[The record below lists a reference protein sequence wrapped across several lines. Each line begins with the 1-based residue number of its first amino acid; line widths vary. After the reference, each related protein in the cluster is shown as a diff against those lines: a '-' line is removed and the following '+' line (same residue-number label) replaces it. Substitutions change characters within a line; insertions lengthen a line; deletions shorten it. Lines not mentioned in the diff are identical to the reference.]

1 MATVT
6 TEKTAVLALTENEV
20 MLLQMAME
28 GLVHEMKQE
37 EVLVNAT
44 AKAENLLE
52 ALYSVMK

>member
-1 MATVT
+1 MTTVT
-6 TEKTAVLALTENEV
+6 TEKTTVLALTEHEV

-44 AKAENLLE
+44 AKAENLLT
-52 ALYSVMK
+52 ALYNIK